1 MTVSVMVAAD
11 QSKFS
16 GGEMSGPYGPN
27 NPDDQWSRD
36 QGKPEGNAAETE
48 QWGQPGS
55 AGQPSSSGEYPAQG
69 QYPQQQYGQGQYP
82 QGQYPGQQGQPGPY
96 PAQGQYPGQ
105 QGQQGQG
112 QYPQQQY
119 GQGQYPQGQYPQ
131 GQYPQGQ
138 YPQGQYPGAAGQ
150 YPTQGQFPQ
159 GQYPGQPGQY
169 AAPGQQPPWN
179 QTGQYPQG
187 SAPGNQWGQGQ
198 DSPTGGKSKTPF
210 IIGGAAL
217 AVVVV
222 VLVVV
227 FGFGLGR
234 STNLDQAAAE
244 AGVEEIVTGTYGASS
259 VSDVS
264 CPSGKSIEKGA
275 SFDCSLQVDGIA
287 RTVTLTFT
295 DDDGTYEVS
304 RPR

>member
-1 MTVSVMVAAD
+1 
-11 QSKFS
+11 
-16 GGEMSGPYGPN
+16 MSGPYGPN

-69 QYPQQQYGQGQYP
+69 QYPQQQYGQCQY
-82 QGQYPGQQGQPGPY
+82 
-96 PAQGQYPGQ
+96 
-105 QGQQGQG
+105 
-112 QYPQQQY
+112 
-119 GQGQYPQGQYPQ
+119 
-131 GQYPQGQ
+131 
-138 YPQGQYPGAAGQ
+138 
-150 YPTQGQFPQ
+150 PQ

-198 DSPTGGKSKTPF
+198 DSPTVGKSKTPF